1 MARSTRSVGLLLLGI
16 YLILAGLGNLIGLHF
31 QGYCGLIQG
40 LLALAAGIL
49 ILIGR

>member
-16 YLILAGLGNLIGLHF
+16 YLILAGLASLIGLHF
-31 QGYCGLIQG
+31 QGFGLIQG
-40 LLALAAGIL
+40 LLALASGIL

>member
-16 YLILAGLGNLIGLHF
+16 YLILAGLGSLIGLHF
-31 QGYCGLIQG
+31 AGLGVIQG
-40 LLALAAGIL
+40 LLALTAGIL